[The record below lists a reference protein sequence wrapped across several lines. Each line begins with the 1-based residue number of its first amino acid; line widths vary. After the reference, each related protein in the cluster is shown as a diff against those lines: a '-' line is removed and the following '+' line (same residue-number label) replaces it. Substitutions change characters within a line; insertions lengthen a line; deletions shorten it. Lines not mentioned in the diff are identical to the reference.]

1 MDTFSDDIAALA
13 FKEYQ
18 AKQKSSK
25 PGVTG
30 YPSPD
35 LKSDDAS
42 TGTITREQLLDG
54 IAKEAEEL
62 KACKGP
68 MEPAEYRRR
77 QELAARPE
85 MAETPASALLAEPEK
100 RTTPLSYEELLRR
113 YHQPPDPK
121 AQSEPCEAEAEKAP
135 SQEDMQRL
143 ERLKAMSR
151 SQMPAVESEGV
162 PSKTIE
168 HYTFADGEDSVC
180 FSISLDKDLFD
191 GASSF
196 LKNNQQ
202 VKVSCTATSLDIRF
216 QDIPVSSLTPETM
229 VEWRLTL
236 SPLFSRIEPL
246 LTTHKVKG
254 GKLSVKLVKS
264 KVGQWKKGV
273 KY

>member
-1 MDTFSDDIAALA
+1 LLDKKSPWNFTGNS
-13 FKEYQ
+13 
-18 AKQKSSK
+18 KQKSSK
-25 PGVTG
+25 PGATG
-30 YPSPD
+30 YPSSD
-35 LKSDDAS
+35 LKSDDTS

-168 HYTFADGEDSVC
+168 HYTFADGEDSVS